1 MHWMDGIVH
10 LYGTPFAH
18 INIQHICNFFSG
30 SMNELLS
37 GLICILSNFFH
48 LLLKVSLSLFLD
60 CKYNYNMP
68 RKRVEIDLNEVERLI
83 KLGNFALSNLIVS
96 KYIYS

>member
-1 MHWMDGIVH
+1 
-10 LYGTPFAH
+10 
-18 INIQHICNFFSG
+18 
-30 SMNELLS
+30 MNQLLS

-48 LLLKVSLSLFLD
+48 LLFKVSLSKFLD
-60 CKYNYNMP
+60 SKYNYNMP

>member
-1 MHWMDGIVH
+1 
-10 LYGTPFAH
+10 
-18 INIQHICNFFSG
+18 
-30 SMNELLS
+30 
-37 GLICILSNFFH
+37 
-48 LLLKVSLSLFLD
+48 
-60 CKYNYNMP
+60 MP